1 MMDYCK
7 YTFKII
13 FTSHTVQ
20 YNINKDYTV
29 LEFINDIK
37 QRISNDLQLNQ
48 NEFEIVCDQ
57 RLDHSTGPSE
67 NEPPIDITNE
77 CIINKFGK
85 ENGFYIRPINNINNN
100 NINNSININNINN
113 INNNISECPIC
124 LETVNT
130 YCYYECTHLICS
142 LCYEGCNRVNHYTC
156 SICRARIY

>member
-29 LEFINDIK
+29 QEFINDIK

-67 NEPPIDITNE
+67 YEPPIDITNE
-77 CIINKFGK
+77 RIINKFGK
-85 ENGFYIRPINNINNN
+85 NNGFYIRPINN
-100 NINNSININNINN
+100 NINN
-113 INNNISECPIC
+113 INNNMSECPIC
-124 LETVNT
+124 FETVNT
-130 YCYYECTHLICS
+130 YCYYECTHLVCS
-142 LCYEGCNRVNHYTC
+142 ICYECCINVNHYTC
-156 SICRARIY
+156 SICRAEIY